1 MHLDYTLRRM
11 ASVILLTAL
20 YGCQSCDS
28 LWEYEESI
36 AYCPTSNS
44 ARVIFPYTGAS
55 DGLELEIVRT
65 PDGTRMYFNA
75 RYCPIESDDE
85 WVKITYS
92 FGNCEHKES
101 VDSWAALLEGG
112 QRILLFG
119 QDADR
124 ITQALLDNYTVDITI
139 GDYEKELT
147 PGGFEKPYQALYK
160 VPGL

>member
-20 YGCQSCDS
+20 YGCQSCDL
-28 LWEYEESI
+28 LWEYEETI
-36 AYCPTSNS
+36 AYCPLSNS
-44 ARVIFPYTGAS
+44 ARLIYPYTGPS

-85 WVKITYS
+85 WVEITYC
-92 FGNCEHKES
+92 FGNDQCTET
-101 VDSWAALLEGG
+101 VVTWAALLEGG
-112 QRILLFG
+112 QRVLLFE

-124 ITQALLDNYTVDITI
+124 ITQALLDNKIVEVTI
-139 GDYEKELT
+139 GDYQKELL
-147 PGGFEKPYQALYK
+147 PGGFEKRYESLYK
-160 VPGL
+160 LPGL